1 MWSADGRRLFTP
13 LTPGRMG
20 VIGIET
26 QPGFR
31 LAEPVAINLPAVGA
45 TGADAPRA
53 YDVGRDGTIVGVTT
67 AGNLS
72 AVSDNREIR
81 VALHWQ
87 GELNRMVPPR

>member
-26 QPGFR
+26 QPSFKH
-31 LAEPVAINLPAVGA
+31 AEPIVISVPAVGA
-45 TGADAPRA
+45 TAAEAPRA
-53 YDVGRDGTIVGVTT
+53 YDVGRDGSMVGVIT